1 MSQVSE
7 DAIRLAF
14 ASMRKQL
21 ATEITEA
28 VEKAM
33 REKRGILVAW
43 RIARA
48 VETGGEH
55 RREEEV

>member
-1 MSQVSE
+1 MSQISE

-14 ASMRKQL
+14 ARMREQL

-33 REKRGILVAW
+33 CEKRGILVAW

-48 VETGGEH
+48 GETCGEH
-55 RREEEV
+55 RREEET